1 MHELTRLLIVI
12 GAAGV
17 VLTLLGAVVIWSRGE
32 TRRLRRGLTR
42 ILGGKPHGLL
52 VAAPGKGRAV
62 GLNFANNTM
71 AVAWD
76 AGAWGLVYRLDDLV
90 GAEAVVDGQVV
101 GRVQRGE
108 DRRALDSVGGAKEL
122 VRLRLIFDDPAW
134 PDFDLDLWTPE
145 SMARRGAPGAG
156 EAIKDANRWLASTE
170 AILKRASARRFET
183 PPPPAP
189 APVVAQPAAV
199 DDPPWDEPEP
209 AFDRYIDPDEA
220 LN

>member
-17 VLTLLGAVVIWSRGE
+17 ALTLLGAVVIWSRGE

-42 ILGGKPHGLL
+42 ILGAKPHGLL
-52 VAAPGKGRAV
+52 TAAGKGRAV

-76 AGAWGLVYRLDDLV
+76 TGAWGLVYRLEELA
-90 GAEAVVDGQVV
+90 GAEVVVDGQVA

-108 DRRALDSVGGAKEL
+108 GRRALDSVGGAAEL

-134 PDFDLDLWTPE
+134 PDFDLDLWTPD
-145 SMARRGAPGAG
+145 SAGRRGAPSAG
-156 EAIKDANRWLASTE
+156 EAIKEANRWLASTE
-170 AILKRASARRFET
+170 AILKRAAARRFEPA
-183 PPPPAP
+183 PPPEP
-189 APVVAQPAAV
+189 APVIAQPAAAEP
-199 DDPPWDEPEP
+199 PPWDDAEP
-209 AFDRYIDPDEA
+209 AYERYIDPGEA
-220 LN
+220 PS